1 MRAKFLAAILS
12 GSAFLAG
19 CVQRPALMG
28 QVNGPD
34 GDLSA
39 AQVRVLNSSLEEVT
53 RTQTDASGRFRF
65 ATKLA
70 PTTYTLEVGKEG
82 FKTIR
87 KTVELPASS
96 RVEVDLM
103 RQIPVQGTVRM
114 PDGSVVVG
122 AVIRFS
128 KGGAIVAQTVSGPD
142 GCYSAA
148 GLDPGEYAVVAE
160 SADGL
165 FMTVIPSVR
174 VTETESVHA
183 LNLEL
188 SASRIGGTP
197 GSGPA
202 KPHPDT
208 DPTPPTKT

>member
-1 MRAKFLAAILS
+1 MKARLLAAVLS
-12 GSAFLAG
+12 GTTFLCG
-19 CVQRPALMG
+19 CAQRPALMG
-28 QVNGPD
+28 QVNGPAA
-34 GDLSA
+34 GLSA

-53 RTQTDASGRFRF
+53 RTQTDASGRFQF

-96 RVEVDLM
+96 SVEVDLI
-103 RQIPVQGTVRM
+103 RLIAVQGTVRM

-128 KGGAIVAQTVSGPD
+128 KSGSIVAQTVSGPD
-142 GCYSAA
+142 GCFSAA

-174 VTETESVHA
+174 VTEGEAPHS

-197 GSGPA
+197 GSDPA
-202 KPHPDT
+202 KPRPLT
-208 DPTPPTKT
+208 EPEPPKHT